1 MLVIGRNRWSA
12 PGALRGDR
20 IAHPI
25 IRKALALAKSLGPSL
40 YLVSVG
46 LIAIWVI
53 GVFFGAGFLF
63 LMNPDAK
70 NVASQFGVGSAHLNA
85 SSAETSWAL
94 LSTTGVN
101 ELSVPPT
108 KDPLANQSG
117 ITAAPDERTM
127 AFQEPQLAARVEPL
141 ADQNIIPPDGIM
153 LAGRGDGGA
162 ASVLDEQLLGSLV
175 PIERAEAVGPPTGM
189 PSQRPHPLRSTGGR
203 KAPVHPPVQAIQDLL
218 QKHSELL
225 K

>member
-25 IRKALALAKSLGPSL
+25 IRKTLALAKSLGPSL

-63 LMNPDAK
+63 LMNPHAK
-70 NVASQFGVGSAHLNA
+70 NAAAQLGVGSAHLNA
-85 SSAETSWAL
+85 SSAETSWML

-101 ELSVPPT
+101 ELSVPAT
-108 KDPLANQSG
+108 EEPLANQSR
-117 ITAAPDERTM
+117 IMAAPDDRTTV
-127 AFQEPQLAARVEPL
+127 FQELQLAARVELL
-141 ADQNIIPPDGIM
+141 ADQNITQPDGIR
-153 LAGRGDGGA
+153 LGGRGDGTA
-162 ASVLDEQLLGSLV
+162 SSVLDERLPGSVVL
-175 PIERAEAVGPPTGM
+175 IEPAEAVGLSTGT
-189 PSQRPHPLRSTGGR
+189 PSQRPNQLRSAGGR
-203 KAPVHPPVQAIQDLL
+203 KPPVHPPVQAIQDLL
-218 QKHSELL
+218 QKHSGLL